1 MCGAGAGSRNTDPE
15 TAREFGLAR
24 GHEGSHL
31 LVSRLDE
38 PDLAVSAV
46 ERAED
51 AVNAVAGIAEE
62 MMHALLM
69 QTLHNEI
76 ADGQGHGTAR

>member
-1 MCGAGAGSRNTDPE
+1 VCGARAKSRNAYPE
-15 TAREFGLAR
+15 TAREFGVGR

-31 LVSRLDE
+31 LVSRLNE
-38 PDLAVSAV
+38 PDLAVSAI

-62 MMHALLM
+62 MMH
-69 QTLHNEI
+69 TH
-76 ADGQGHGTAR
+76 